1 MIHAK
6 SVQAEEPLVRTTSVG
21 DPMPASAPASKSSQR
36 FFHLDALRASLMFW
50 GILVHASTVAKEPV
64 FRAMAEAS
72 GLVRME
78 AFFVIS
84 GFLAYML
91 LKKYGAVVT
100 VKKRLVAIGL
110 PFVTALILLNP
121 LTNWLVHNYH
131 NSPISFG
138 AFLDGARVEPVA
150 GPINWHLHLWF
161 LVALFV
167 YSMLAPVIERTVDAG
182 LRIFGQKWP
191 LKSGELIFLAMAAA
205 VVAGCI
211 WARVVFEYALEPW
224 LPDSLDFVTRSVGNY
239 LPFYA
244 LGMLLFAAPRLR
256 AVFSQVHWIQTVAS
270 CVLLAGA
277 QKLPDSVPNLIGE
290 TLVLAAQTYV
300 AICLSGLLFWVA
312 EKWVSSES
320 RTARSLSESA
330 YTVYLFHFLV
340 LYLCAFALRGLV
352 ANHLAL
358 LCLISVA
365 TFAITLCIQ
374 HFVIRKVPLLEL
386 LFNGKPPRRAK

>member
-1 MIHAK
+1 MIHVK
-6 SVQAEEPLVRTTSVG
+6 SVPAEKPLVRTTSVG
-21 DPMPASAPASKSSQR
+21 DPMPASAPVSKSSQR

-50 GILVHASTVAKEPV
+50 GILVHASTVAKEPA

-91 LKKYGAVVT
+91 LKKYGALVT
-100 VKKRLVAIGL
+100 VRKRLVAIGL
-110 PFVTALILLNP
+110 PFVTALTLLNP
-121 LTNWLVHNYH
+121 VTNWLVYNYH
-131 NSPISFG
+131 NPPIPFG
-138 AFLDGARVEPVA
+138 EFLDGVRVEPVA

-167 YSMLAPVIERTVDAG
+167 YSILAPVIQRAVDVG
-182 LRIFGQKWP
+182 MRIVGPKSP
-191 LKSGELIFLAMAAA
+191 LKSGESIFLAMAAA
-205 VVAGCI
+205 VVGGCI
-211 WARVVFEYALEPW
+211 GARVVFEYVLEPW

-256 AVFSQVHWIQTVAS
+256 VVFSQVHWIQTILS

-277 QKLPDSVPNLIGE
+277 HELPDSVPNLIGE

-300 AICLSGLLFWVA
+300 AICLSSLLFWGS
-312 EKWVSSES
+312 EKWVGSES
-320 RTARSLSESA
+320 KTARSLSESA

-340 LYLCAFALRGLV
+340 LYLCAFAFRDLV
-352 ANHLAL
+352 ANSFAL
-358 LCLISVA
+358 LCLISAV
-365 TFAITLCIQ
+365 TFVITLGIQ
-374 HFVIRKVPLLEL
+374 HFVIRKVALLEL
-386 LFNGKPPRRAK
+386 LFNGKTPRRVK